1 MQSLPKSRYESAP
14 TSFGSRPEE
23 PKGKN
28 DDFWLLTT
36 ADLRSFSE
44 AN

>member
-28 DDFWLLTT
+28 DDFWLLTEK
-36 ADLRSFSE
+36 DLR
-44 AN
+44 